1 MGVTAIL
8 LPGQG
13 SLTPEM
19 RQTVS
24 EVRPDGDMMAGHS
37 LVAAGCLSERDG
49 LVTRTLKDVELA
61 HA

>member
-1 MGVTAIL
+1 
-8 LPGQG
+8 
-13 SLTPEM
+13 M